1 MNSTTVTPS
10 PTPTPTPTPTI
21 DSSAL
26 APYDLPDFSR
36 AVEQT
41 LTDCLRLS
49 HRGLTFDYASTWLVC
64 HTRSIESAAT
74 ETISRYPLLA
84 SLTACFTGLFQWHN
98 VESAELYSTE
108 LPSADT
114 PTIGALDRKALV
126 ALYASVTPR
135 LADRYKQMLSDHWAV
150 IQPSGNARRDDFL
163 ADRVKLLRLECQM
176 RVEKGEFRPHL
187 YSMLNDTL
195 DYGVDTSAEPLH
207 KHDVF
212 SVWLGTGA
220 TALFALT
227 GAFVI
232 TEQRSDQVPATDD
245 ESAGEVILYTPA
257 DSLER
262 FDSLNQLT
270 DILTHRLADESRRRR
285 LLGHLKLD
293 DVVALALPNADSV
306 QPPVRWGL
314 QKLGNNFMS
323 LLLTSQI
330 LKQKA
335 DFDHAVHI
343 AQSLNL
349 NQPSFQRLILE
360 LMASDQLFD
369 NDRIERQL
377 DCDVVREQMPDWW
390 EKMNEEQQVE
400 WTRDATAY
408 AQSIQTIRRIS
419 LDHFNTPQA
428 DSTHV
433 IKAYVDATVSAA
445 LAEKS
450 IQLSPRKIQI
460 TATFQHL
467 APSLFYPSIP
477 TETKTR
483 SQTHSLHAL
492 AHEDALRTNTQHAIE
507 LRAADKHG
515 AEIPRLSGAFVKE
528 LLARIDIP
536 KRLDDY
542 LAEHLDH
549 SDYADQLQREHRE
562 LLLARLAMA
571 YRESQLSGFP
581 ENRLRWIKAV
591 LDGPD
596 PQQRREVDAAKI
608 EVRFLHIGG
617 VKIPDIMLI
626 APVGTFEKGPVVLCT
641 LNAPDNVVFRS
652 FDGMFHLT
660 RAFLERDV
668 YKSYVARLLPL
679 ADRRLARVLLEYEEW
694 FKHWRFPDAVTS
706 LPTPVPI
713 PSSLL
718 NPVVFVEQNG
728 DPFNEHFAVRIR
740 QLKEE
745 ARSQL
750 SQPGSGDARTQTFDM
765 AMSIAL
771 LLLPAPVMI
780 PLALGMGLGRAWSG
794 FQKVDE
800 NDWEG
805 AAQELMAATGYL
817 LTAGIGRASAATLK
831 GPQLARIKR
840 PHLVRRTGRDGQ
852 VQIGYL
858 LSPSGAPHFA
868 ESGMITRLDPDKFT
882 EISLGTEKGY
892 VGRRFNLFGRCRLY
906 RPHPRDPALLIHEEE
921 YVIRSRTGGW
931 SKVSQPVV
939 RLSPQADRQARHELS
954 VLLKNWP
961 TPSDGTPIPQPSLDE
976 PRFLTVAGS
985 ARAELYP
992 ELLDYI
998 EAGSAEINQRLRSGA
1013 RTHRTQVFLNQFY
1026 RLRSWS
1032 GNAFRAAHVT
1042 DESLQHLRRELGAVF
1057 VDAGVQSASISRG
1070 NAVRWSLD
1078 SFVTDQAGSNTHP
1091 VFLIFAPSVPKKNMF
1106 SGFLADHVAIPP
1118 GTRLQLSAFR
1128 EVNGQAFAYFT
1139 APEKLVYE
1147 TFDLFTGEREIFV
1160 R

>member
-10 PTPTPTPTPTI
+10 PDPTV

-26 APYDLPDFSR
+26 TLYELPDFTQALER
-36 AVEQT
+36 T
-41 LTDCLRLS
+41 LTECLRLS
-49 HRGLTFDYASTWLVC
+49 HRGLAFDYAGTWLVC
-64 HTRSIESAAT
+64 RERSIEPGAA
-74 ETISRYPLLA
+74 ETPSSYPLLA
-84 SLTACFTGLFQWHN
+84 SLTAHFTGSFQWQN
-98 VESAELYSTE
+98 VASAGLYATE
-108 LPSADT
+108 TPSADMAS
-114 PTIGALDRKALV
+114 IGALDREALV
-126 ALYASVTPR
+126 ALYASIAQR
-135 LADRYKQMLSDHWAV
+135 LADRYKQILSDYWAE
-150 IQPSGNARRDDFL
+150 IQPSGKARREDFL

-176 RVEKGEFRPHL
+176 RVEKREFLPHL

-195 DYGVDTSAEPLH
+195 DYGVDTSADPLQ

-212 SVWLGTGA
+212 SLWLGTGA

-227 GAFVI
+227 GAFVV

-245 ESAGEVILYTPA
+245 ESVGEVILYTPA

-270 DILTHRLADESRRRR
+270 ETLTHRLADEAQRRR

-293 DVVALALPNADSV
+293 DLVALALPGVARV
-306 QPPVRWGL
+306 QPPIRWGL

-330 LKQKA
+330 IKQKA
-335 DFDHAVHI
+335 DFDHAVNI
-343 AQSLNL
+343 AQSLSL
-349 NQPSFQRLILE
+349 NQPSFQGLILE
-360 LMASDQLFD
+360 LMASNQLFD
-369 NDRIERQL
+369 NHRIERQL

-390 EKMNEEQQVE
+390 KEMSEEQQVE

-408 AQSIQTIRRIS
+408 AQAIRTIRRLS
-419 LDHFNTPQA
+419 LERFNTPQG
-428 DSTHV
+428 DSAQV
-433 IKAYVDATVSAA
+433 ISGYVDATVTAA
-445 LAEKS
+445 LAEKN
-450 IQLSPRKIQI
+450 IRLSPQKIQVMAMFHRHLSTRFSP
-460 TATFQHL
+460 TAE
-467 APSLFYPSIP
+467 PEP
-477 TETKTR
+477 ETPP
-483 SQTHSLHAL
+483 QTCSLHAL
-492 AHEDALRTNTQHAIE
+492 AHENALRTNIHEASALVVTDERGRAIP
-507 LRAADKHG
+507 G
-515 AEIPRLSGAFVKE
+515 LSGDVVKA

-549 SDYADQLQREHRE
+549 SDYADQLKGKHRE
-562 LLLARLAMA
+562 LLVARLAMA
-571 YRESQLSGFP
+571 YRESQLKGFP
-581 ENRLRWIKAV
+581 DNRLRWIKAV

-596 PQQRREVDAAKI
+596 PQQRRKVDGATI

-626 APVGTFEKGPVVLCT
+626 APVGTFEKGPLVLCT

-679 ADRRLARVLLEYEEW
+679 ADRQVARVMLDYEEW
-694 FKHWRFPDAVTS
+694 FKHWRFPEAVTS

-713 PSSLL
+713 PSNLL
-718 NPVVFVEQNG
+718 NPVLFVEQHS
-728 DPFNEHFAVRIR
+728 DPFDEHFAVRIR
-740 QLKEE
+740 QLREE
-745 ARSQL
+745 ARSL
-750 SQPGSGDARTQTFDM
+750 LIQPESADARTHTFDM
-765 AMSIAL
+765 AMSIGL

-780 PLALGMGLGRAWSG
+780 PLALGMGLGHAWSG

-805 AAQELMAATGYL
+805 AAQELMGAVGYL
-817 LTAGIGRASAATLK
+817 FTAGIGRASAAALK
-831 GPQLARIKR
+831 GPQLAMLKR

-868 ESGMITRLDPDKFT
+868 ESGMITRLERSKFT
-882 EISLGTEKGY
+882 EISLGSEKGY

-906 RPHPRDPALLIHEEE
+906 RPHPRDPALLVHEEE
-921 YVIRSRTGGW
+921 YVIRARTGGW
-931 SKVSQPVV
+931 RKVSQPVV
-939 RLSPQADRQARHELS
+939 RLSPQADRQARNELS
-954 VLLKNWP
+954 VLLKKWP
-961 TPSDGTPIPQPSLDE
+961 TPSEGSAIPQPSLDE
-976 PRFLTVAGS
+976 ARFLTL
-985 ARAELYP
+985 AERGKAEQYP

-998 EAGSAEINQRLRSGA
+998 EGGSAEINQLLRSGA
-1013 RTHRTQVFLNQFY
+1013 RTPRTQAFLNQFY
-1026 RLRSWS
+1026 RLRSWK
-1032 GNAFRAAHVT
+1032 GDAFRAAHVT

-1078 SFVTDQAGSNTHP
+1078 RFVTDKAASNTHP
-1091 VFLIFAPSVPKKNMF
+1091 VFLIFAPSVPKKNLF

-1118 GTRLQLSAFR
+1118 GTRLQLRAFK
-1128 EVNGQAFAYFT
+1128 EVKGQAFAYFT
-1139 APEKLVYE
+1139 APDSMVYE